1 MMKANYLIAL
11 VCISLAACGD
21 IQEPTT
27 SRADRVEKLKK
38 DLDKTF
44 ATGRIDGATI
54 EEDGLHLKTEK
65 KGNIVIPLKELDKL
79 EHEASLDAK
88 EDPSFLRLQLVNAA
102 HANHRRCVWVNCDGT
117 LGQSPGTCPYA
128 C

>member
-1 MMKANYLIAL
+1 MMKANYFIAL

-21 IQEPTT
+21 TQEPTT

-44 ATGRIDGATI
+44 ATGRIDEAI
-54 EEDGLHLKTEK
+54 IKEDGVHLKTE

-88 EDPSFLRLQLVNAA
+88 ESSSFLRLQLVNDA
-102 HANHRRCVWVNCDGT
+102 HAKHIRCTWVNCDDG

>member
-1 MMKANYLIAL
+1 MMKANYFIAL

-21 IQEPTT
+21 NSQEPTS
-27 SRADRVEKLKK
+27 SRADRIEKLKR

-44 ATGRIDGATI
+44 TTGRIDSGRI
-54 EEDGLHLKTEK
+54 EADGMHLKTE
-65 KGNIVIPLKELDKL
+65 KGNIVIPLKELEKL
-79 EHEASLDAK
+79 EHGANLDTK
-88 EDPSFLRLQLVNAA
+88 ESSSFLRLPLVNDA
-102 HANHRRCVWVNCDGT
+102 HAKHIRCTWVNCDDG

>member
-1 MMKANYLIAL
+1 MKAKYFIAL

-21 IQEPTT
+21 NSQEPTS
-27 SRADRVEKLKK
+27 SRADRTEKLKR

-44 ATGRIDGATI
+44 ATGRIDSGSI
-54 EEDGLHLKTEK
+54 EADGMHLKTE
-65 KGNIVIPLKELDKL
+65 KGNIVIPLEELEKL
-79 EHEASLDAK
+79 EHGAGLDTK
-88 EDPSFLRLQLVNAA
+88 ESSSFLHLQLVNDAYA
-102 HANHRRCVWVNCDGT
+102 KHNRCRWVNCDDG